1 MPILDHFSLMA
12 PYYDRWF
19 KSTKPDKLTS
29 LMDLP
34 VSGPVL
40 DAGGGTGRVSQLL
53 QGLAS
58 SFVVGDES
66 LGMLKQALLKDAL
79 MPVCTRTE
87 RLPFPDGL
95 FDRIV
100 MVDALHHVINSRQT
114 AEELWRVLKSGGKI
128 VIEEPDIRK
137 FAIKLV
143 SLAEKIALM
152 RSHFLPADVI
162 SHLFPQPQAKT
173 RVEHDNHTVWVVI
186 DKINSD

>member
-19 KSTKPDKLTS
+19 KSTKPDQLRS
-29 LMDLP
+29 LLDLP
-34 VSGPVL
+34 VSGMIL

-58 SFVVGDES
+58 SFVVADES
-66 LGMLKQALLKDAL
+66 LGMLKQTLFKEALA
-79 MPVCTRTE
+79 PVCTRTE
-87 RLPFPDGL
+87 RLPFSDGL

-100 MVDALHHVINSRQT
+100 MVDALHHVLSSRQT
-114 AEELWRVLKSGGKI
+114 ADELWRVLKLGGKI
-128 VIEEPDIRK
+128 VIEEPDICK

-143 SLAEKIALM
+143 ALVEKMALM

-162 SHLFPQPQAKT
+162 SRLFSHPQTKT

-186 DKINSD
+186 DKK